1 MHKIKRNVE
10 LMISER
16 ERESRVPT
24 APLSVH
30 NSNHNS
36 IQTAYNHICY
46 KTRKFILKD
55 NNNLSLVGTG
65 RPPNH

>member
-1 MHKIKRNVE
+1 MHNIKRNIK
-10 LMISER
+10 LMIS

-24 APLSVH
+24 SPQSVH
-30 NSNHNS
+30 NSNRNS

-55 NNNLSLVGTG
+55 NNNLSLVGTDC
-65 RPPNH
+65 PPNH

>member
-1 MHKIKRNVE
+1 MHKIKCNID

-16 ERESRVPT
+16 KRESRVPT
-24 APLSVH
+24 SPQSVH
-30 NSNHNS
+30 NSNRDS

>member
-1 MHKIKRNVE
+1 MHKIKCNID

-16 ERESRVPT
+16 ERESRVLTSPQ
-24 APLSVH
+24 SVH
-30 NSNHNS
+30 NSNRNS

>member
-1 MHKIKRNVE
+1 MHKIKRNID

-24 APLSVH
+24 SPQSVH
-30 NSNHNS
+30 NSNRNS

>member
-1 MHKIKRNVE
+1 MHKIKRNID

-24 APLSVH
+24 SPQSVH
-30 NSNHNS
+30 NSNRDS
-36 IQTAYNHICY
+36 IQTTYNHICY

-55 NNNLSLVGTG
+55 NNNLSLVGTD